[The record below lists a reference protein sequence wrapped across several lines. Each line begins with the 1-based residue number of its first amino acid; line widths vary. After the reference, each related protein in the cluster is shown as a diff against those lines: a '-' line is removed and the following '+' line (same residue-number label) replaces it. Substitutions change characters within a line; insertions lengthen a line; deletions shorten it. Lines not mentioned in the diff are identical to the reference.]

1 MVFEKFDKSLSNI
14 LIKESKIHFNKYLS
28 TIANIS
34 IPKRIHCTFLP
45 ICLPPTYL
53 PYLLSY
59 TFPNRVQL
67 VQSLQEEQDVADVLV
82 VVLRITGTDV
92 KNVYDVQKKTARG

>member
-1 MVFEKFDKSLSNI
+1 MQTFQLQ
-14 LIKESKIHFNKYLS
+14 KESIALS
-28 TIANIS
+28 
-34 IPKRIHCTFLP
+34 FLT